1 MATISKYWIVKI
13 GRKKEGRYKG
23 KEKGN
28 MQETDVRIKTEA
40 TAPQKKCTF
49 VQNVYHKF
57 FDSWKI
63 RT

>member
-40 TAPQKKCTF
+40 TAPQKKMHFCAKCIP
-49 VQNVYHKF
+49 Q
-57 FDSWKI
+57 I
-63 RT
+63 L